1 MTMSEKW
8 TNVKRSA
15 IDVLVM
21 FIVSCFSLSTL
32 VYVAEGDASR
42 IYYELY
48 HGTVYSQ
55 GQLVQTEVELFLHKD
70 LPLRQFAGFKAVTD
84 PLLAET
90 SVIGNV
96 RLLNDLGETLFASS
110 TATGTSRASSS
121 EQSVPEDADNES
133 DATQSEEI
141 TLPLRNK
148 FETVGKVVMELRL
161 DKIKAHIA
169 AEFQP
174 LWILVLIC
182 SIVFAVLTF
191 LTRTIVWE
199 RKRVWTAIAFTA
211 TFVLVACVT
220 TFTLVN
226 LYTDGASAKGK
237 ALLTSLSGRLDDVT
251 NYKIDF
257 DQFVGI
263 DRLFGDY
270 RRLTPDISAIALI
283 VDGTAK
289 FHSDNRQVG
298 LPWTAPQ
305 RSFEYSVDISEAKGF
320 RSTLITIALQK
331 DVVYR
336 QITDCIRNI
345 LALFVASA
353 LFAYFS
359 MSVACCMQEAREG
372 KIRGQ
377 AMVLEFGIGLI
388 KPLFFLA
395 TFIENLNYAFLPQY
409 VQDAVK
415 TEHLSLGLTSLPFI
429 AFYLCFALSILPAE
443 RTARSFGPHKLILGG
458 LLLVAMG
465 LIVLAGQFGFV
476 SIVLARALSGIGQ
489 GLVFIGVQFYV
500 LDATSTESRTRG
512 ASVIVIGFQA
522 GMMSGMAIG
531 SLLVSQLG
539 PQGVFGLGTMI
550 ALVTAIYTLLVVPKL
565 AAKNT
570 NASGSQP
577 QVLRNIVLTLRDPQF
592 LKTIWLIG
600 LPAKA
605 VLTGVILFALPLL
618 LIKQGF
624 RQEDVGQI
632 TMTYGAAVIAA
643 SAWVSARAT
652 WRRVS
657 TGNILVM
664 GALLSGAGLL
674 LISTVGWKP
683 NGFDVSV
690 VLPSVIV
697 VVIGV
702 IIIGI
707 GYGFI
712 NAPVITQVT
721 ESRISGRLGAGPVAA
736 TYRLLERAGHTT
748 GPMIVGQVAV
758 LTGSGTLGLGW
769 IGGALIAFG
778 TVFAV
783 SLQIDKTSRAELRVG
798 MMERNAMN
806 SAKWFAKLT
815 LLVLAVAS
823 ASSGHAT
830 AAPLGQWPTWFK
842 LDTNLA
848 KNWEAVEVPG
858 DNGSVLLRLAMN
870 RKARPRGMCC
880 RCSPAHHRPMMLP

>member
-1 MTMSEKW
+1 MTMSENW
-8 TNVKRSA
+8 TIVKRGVV
-15 IDVLVM
+15 DVLVM

-42 IYYELY
+42 IYREFY
-48 HGTVYSQ
+48 HGAVYSQ
-55 GQLVQTEVELFLHKD
+55 GQLVQTEVESFLRKD
-70 LPLRQFAGFKAVTD
+70 LPLRQFGGFKALTE
-84 PLLAET
+84 PLLTDT
-90 SVIGNV
+90 SPIGSV
-96 RLLNDLGETLFASS
+96 KLLNDLGETLFTSS
-110 TATGTSRASSS
+110 TGTNKSRT
-121 EQSVPEDADNES
+121 PEGES
-133 DATQSEEI
+133 DGVEAQDSEPAPTQSEEI
-141 TLPLRNK
+141 SLPLRSK
-148 FETVGKVVMELRL
+148 FETVGNVVMELRL
-161 DKIKAHIA
+161 DKIRAHIA
-169 AEFQP
+169 EEFQP

-182 SIVFAVLTF
+182 SVLFSGLTF
-191 LTRTIVWE
+191 ATRTIMWE
-199 RKRVWTAIAFTA
+199 RKRVWTATAFMA

-251 NYKIDF
+251 NYKMDF

-263 DRLFGDY
+263 DRLFEDY
-270 RRLTPDISAIALI
+270 RRLNPDISAIALI
-283 VDGTAK
+283 IDGAAK
-289 FHSDNRQVG
+289 VHSDPHQIG
-298 LPWTAPQ
+298 LGWTAPQ
-305 RSFEYSVDISEAKGF
+305 RSFEYSVDISEQNSF
-320 RSTLITIALQK
+320 RSTKITIAQQK

-359 MSVACCMQEAREG
+359 MSVARSMQEAREG
-372 KIRGQ
+372 KVRGQ
-377 AMVLEFGIGLI
+377 AMVSEFGIGLI
-388 KPLFFLA
+388 KPVFFLA

-415 TEHLSLGLTSLPFI
+415 SAHLSLGLTSLPFI
-429 AFYLCFALSILPAE
+429 AFYLAFALSILPAE
-443 RTARSFGPHKLILGG
+443 RMARNLGQHKLILGG
-458 LLLVAMG
+458 LLLVATG
-465 LIVLAGQFGFV
+465 LIVLEGQFGFP

-489 GLVFIGVQFYV
+489 GLVFIGVQSYV
-500 LDATSTESRTRG
+500 LDATSAESRTRG

-539 PQGVFGLGTMI
+539 PQGVFGLGSMI
-550 ALVTAIYTLLVVPKL
+550 ALVTAIYTLLVVPKPT
-565 AAKNT
+565 ARKT
-570 NASGSQP
+570 NLGSEQP
-577 QVLRNIVLTLRDPQF
+577 QALRNIVLTLRDPQF
-592 LKTIWLIG
+592 FKTIWLIG

-643 SAWVSARAT
+643 SAWVSARAS
-652 WRRVS
+652 WRRLT
-657 TGNILVM
+657 TGSILVM

-674 LISTVGWKP
+674 LLATVGWKP
-683 NGFDVSV
+683 NGFDVSLM
-690 VLPSVIV
+690 LPSAMV

-707 GYGFI
+707 GHGFI

-721 ESRISGRLGAGPVAA
+721 ESKISGRLGAGPVAA

-758 LTGSGTLGLGW
+758 LTGSGTLALGW

-778 TVFAV
+778 AAFAV
-783 SLQIDKTSRAELRVG
+783 SLQIDKASRAEL
-798 MMERNAMN
+798 E
-806 SAKWFAKLT
+806 
-815 LLVLAVAS
+815 
-823 ASSGHAT
+823 
-830 AAPLGQWPTWFK
+830 
-842 LDTNLA
+842 
-848 KNWEAVEVPG
+848 
-858 DNGSVLLRLAMN
+858 SV
-870 RKARPRGMCC
+870 
-880 RCSPAHHRPMMLP
+880 